1 MKNAQTGGKW
11 KQSYFCRHDITLDI
25 VIHRIY
31 GYHLNMDQYSCLKQK
46 IPFQSVVLVS
56 LMSAHIIRLKPNESA
71 IALKEQAEYYQR
83 KNKYFK
89 GFKSLIQLLQSQLDS
104 KKIREVIF
112 YDEPPPV
119 NKPGDEYDDKINF
132 NLHQTYPRNYYQD
145 YHRELSREARGFLTK
160 NHPQIRVRK
169 LLAASKKG
177 KFLFRFGTLIF
188 SFPCNTSGNAREY

>member
-1 MKNAQTGGKW
+1 MQ
-11 KQSYFCRHDITLDI
+11 I
-25 VIHRIY
+25 
-31 GYHLNMDQYSCLKQK
+31 
-46 IPFQSVVLVS
+46 IPSQSVVLVS
-56 LMSAHIIRLKPNESA
+56 LMSAHIMGLKPNEST
-71 IALKEQAEYYQR
+71 IDLRERAEYNYSRR
-83 KNKYFK
+83 KNKHFK
-89 GFKSLIQLLQSQLDS
+89 GFKSLIQLLQSQLEA

-132 NLHQTYPRNYYQD
+132 SLHQTYPRNYYQD

-169 LLAASKKG
+169 LLATSKKG

-188 SFPCNTSGNAREY
+188 PFPCNTSGNAREY